1 MMVYVYGVLAACLLG
16 LGFVLQQHA
25 AERAPLSD
33 ILSFRLLLDLAR
45 VPLWLAGI
53 GCMVA
58 GQVFSVLALARGD
71 LSRVEPLLA
80 TNLLFAMALAR
91 ALGGQRLGWSGW
103 AGVVLL
109 SAGVAVFIVAER
121 PRGGGGE
128 VGALRHWLV
137 FGLVVGVA
145 VALVLAAR
153 HVRLLEAPPL
163 LATAAG
169 VLYGLQDALTRTST
183 TLLSES
189 GITGLVT
196 SWQPYVIVALAVTG
210 LMLVQSAFETGPLR
224 MSLPALTAAEPL
236 AGIACGIGF
245 LGDRVSL
252 TPGALAAGVT
262 GLVCVVAGVFLL
274 GRHPAMPTGQM
285 HLQDARHVPP
295 QPLEPNGQGRQEDA
309 GT

>member
-1 MMVYVYGVLAACLLG
+1 ML
-16 LGFVLQQHA
+16 
-25 AERAPLSD
+25 EREEE
-33 ILSFRLLLDLAR
+33 
-45 VPLWLAGI
+45 V
-53 GCMVA
+53 
-58 GQVFSVLALARGD
+58 ARGD
-71 LSRVEPLLA
+71 AGTAVGHHTAAGVHAGRGDVLADLVEREEPPVQVQVGATRHVHGARDVPGTRIDRVGPPLEPVRVARVHDDRVARVEVAQPGQMLRGP
-80 TNLLFAMALAR
+80 R
-91 ALGGQRLGWSGW
+91 AD
-103 AGVVLL
+103 
-109 SAGVAVFIVAER
+109 
-121 PRGGGGE
+121 GE